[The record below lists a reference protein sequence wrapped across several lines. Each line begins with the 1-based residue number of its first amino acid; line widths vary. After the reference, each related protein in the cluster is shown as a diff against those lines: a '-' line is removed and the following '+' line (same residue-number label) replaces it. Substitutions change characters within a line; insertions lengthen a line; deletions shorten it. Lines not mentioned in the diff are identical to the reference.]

1 MLPATIVTGF
11 LGSGKTT
18 LLNRLLLDS
27 RLARSLV
34 VINELGEVGIDHLIV
49 AAPAENVR
57 LLSSGCLCC
66 RIRGELVETLAGAWR
81 ARQSGAVPAFE
92 RVLIE
97 TSGLADPVPIAHTL
111 VNDASV
117 GKFLHL
123 DAIITVIDALY
134 GASQLVHHDEARK
147 QVAVADL
154 VLHSKTDLAS
164 PADSAEVR
172 AAIAQLNPLAEQ
184 LTVRELDPQR
194 LFALRRQ
201 PFTILQAKAKH
212 SIGIRSFVL
221 SHDEPVSKTAL
232 AVWLSMLASFK
243 GADLLRVKGIANV
256 EGEPY
261 VIDVVQSVIH
271 EPFRLGRWPAADR
284 RTAIVFIVRNLQR
297 KAVERT
303 FSAFAMADTLPAT
316 AGLDAEAYARFRAAA
331 ETFVTSGAFP

>member
-18 LLNRLLLDS
+18 LLNRLLLDA

-66 RIRGELVETLAGAWR
+66 RIGGELVETLAGAWR

-123 DAIITVIDALY
+123 ESIITVIDALY

-154 VLHSKTDLAS
+154 VLHSKTDLAA

-184 LTVRELDPQR
+184 LTVSELDPQR

-232 AVWLSMLASFK
+232 ATWLSMLASFK

-271 EPFRLGRWPAADR
+271 EPFRLGSWPAADR
-284 RTAIVFIVRNLQR
+284 RTAIVFIVRNLER
-297 KAVERT
+297 KAIERT

-316 AGLDAEAYARFRAAA
+316 GGLDAEAYARFRAAA